1 MNHKIIEESSRLKQD
16 IVAETVREW
25 ILKGKYSP
33 GDRLPTDVEL
43 AQHFLMNKGTVAAG
57 LNRLVEE
64 EILERAPKRGS
75 VVRSKVQPV
84 TTNAVGL
91 MTIDSG
97 DFYSDFFR
105 EINRYLHGKDL
116 FPILMDRKFFGKDGT
131 EEIRL
136 FLKQMVKKSQPY
148 GYLILGDNFVP
159 YEELKK
165 APYCFS
171 HIVFILRYH
180 HYEEFSHC
188 RYALIDYEDLGR
200 QAVEYYANHNIKRL
214 IFAAMDEKNYCGPFS
229 SMQVQIMQGIR
240 KHASSAGIEF
250 DEGLFWR
257 LHSGAPVSSMLP
269 PVLESSDIPTGI
281 FGWLDSTLTARVFP
295 VIEAMGRDPVKDYLM
310 LGNFDTHAKEYG
322 FDTFD
327 LRVNELAKIGVD
339 MLTGEIEERKIVL
352 PPKLIEY
359 TKIRERK
366 DILR

>member
-1 MNHKIIEESSRLKQD
+1 MEATRLKQD
-16 IVAETVREW
+16 VITETVRGW
-25 ILKGKYSP
+25 ILQGKYSP
-33 GDRLPTDVEL
+33 GERLPTDVEL
-43 AQHFLMNKGTVAAG
+43 AQHFLVNKGTVAAG

-64 EILERAPKRGS
+64 NLLDRAPKRGS
-75 VVRSKVQPV
+75 VVRANSPAIQ
-84 TTNAVGL
+84 TNAVGL
-91 MTIDSG
+91 MTVDSG

-105 EINRYLHGKDL
+105 EINRYLHEKDL
-116 FPILMDRKFFGKDGT
+116 FPILMDSKFFGKNGT

-136 FLKQMVKKSQPY
+136 FLKQMVKKSQPH

-171 HIVFILRYH
+171 KIVFILRYH
-180 HYEEFSHC
+180 HYEEFAHC

-214 IFAAMDEKNYCGPFS
+214 IFAAMDEKNYCGPHT

-240 KHASSAGIEF
+240 KHAPSAGIEF

-257 LHSGAPVSSMLP
+257 LHSGAPASVMLP
-269 PVLESSDIPTGI
+269 PVLESSDVPTGI
-281 FGWLDSTLTARVFP
+281 FGWLDSTLTARIFP
-295 VIEAMGRDPVKDYLM
+295 VIETMGRDPIKDYLM

-339 MLTGEIEERKIVL
+339 MLTGEIEERKIIL

-359 TKIRERK
+359 TKIK
-366 DILR
+366 